1 MQERWT
7 KSHTASKPLRVGFV
21 PLCDCAPLVM
31 AQELQLFEKYGLRVH
46 LSREAGWATIRDKI
60 IHRGLDAAH
69 ALAPMVFA
77 ASFGLGSIPAEC
89 VTGLV
94 LGQGGNAI
102 TLTAAPWSEPLREG
116 GRLRPSA
123 HLESGPLVFG
133 IPFLYSSHHFL
144 LRTWLRSQGMLPE
157 RDVRFVVV
165 PPPQMP
171 ANLKAGNLDGFCV
184 GAPWSSVATLGRY
197 GWCAAKSADI
207 APGHPEKVLMVRRDF
222 AEDRAEEH
230 ERLVAALAVACRF
243 CTAKENKERIVETLG
258 QPQYINAP
266 AQALQAS
273 FDDRLAEKGLSA
285 SANEPT
291 AENAAWILDH
301 LCESGLLPDTSA
313 ARRRQ
318 AIEMFR
324 AEIFHAAF
332 SLNFPSNHDETTR
345 SLRQLTF

>member
-7 KSHTASKPLRVGFV
+7 KSHIVSKPLRVGFV

-31 AQELQLFEKYGLRVH
+31 AQELQLFEKYDLRVH

-77 ASFGLGSIPAEC
+77 ASFGLGSIPVEC

-94 LGQGGNAI
+94 LSLGGNAI
-102 TLTAAPWSEPLREG
+102 TLAAAPWSDSVREG
-116 GRLRPSA
+116 GRLQLAA
-123 HLESGPLVFG
+123 HPQNSPLVFG

-144 LRTWLRSQGMLPE
+144 LRTWLRSHGLTPGK
-157 RDVRFVVV
+157 DVRFVVV

-197 GWCAAKSADI
+197 GWRAATSADI
-207 APGHPEKVLMVRRDF
+207 APGHPEKVLMVRSDF
-222 AEDRAEEH
+222 AKDRADEH
-230 ERLVAALAVACRF
+230 ERLVAALAEACRF
-243 CTAKENKERIVETLG
+243 CAVKENKERIVETLG

-273 FDDRLAEKGLSA
+273 FDDRFAENTA
-285 SANEPT
+285 STCASEPT
-291 AENAAWILDH
+291 AEKAVWILGH
-301 LCESGLLPDTSA
+301 LRESGLLPDSSA
-313 ARRRQ
+313 TKRRQ
-318 AIEMFR
+318 AIDMFR
-324 AEIFHAAF
+324 ADIFHAAL
-332 SLNFPSNHDETTR
+332 SLNSNNDET
-345 SLRQLTF
+345 RQTIRPISG